1 MMKILLAEDQAM
13 VRGALVALLSLGG
26 FSDITQAED
35 GQQAL
40 ALLKQQALEK
50 QPFDL
55 LLTDIEM
62 PGRTGLELAQWLK
75 EQQINGSN
83 KPTKVI
89 VLTTFGR
96 AGYIKRAL
104 EAGVSGFLLKDAPSD
119 TLIHAITQVMAGKP
133 VIAPELAVLAI
144 GDIDPLN
151 DKERRALRLAS
162 EGRST
167 NEIAASLFIADGT
180 VRNYLSDAI
189 AKLNA
194 SNRIDAG
201 RIAKQKGWL

>member
-162 EGRST
+162 EGKST
-167 NEIAASLFIADGT
+167 AEIAASLFIAEGT